1 MNVLITGGAGFIG
14 SHLTR
19 FHLEKSDK
27 VYVIDNLSSGQFTN
41 IEEWLDNPN
50 FNFINEDLL
59 TTKELPAI
67 VKQVDRIYHLA
78 AMVGMFRVLQD
89 PALTLDVNLYGLQ
102 RILDLL
108 KQQEH
113 KPLLFVA
120 SSSEVYGNQKG
131 RLHEDTPLI
140 IENSAKSHAAYS
152 ISKMCN
158 EAMAIAYYQ
167 KHAIPCIV
175 ARIFNTI
182 GPSQTGRYGMVVP
195 RFIEQ
200 ALQNQVITIFDNG
213 EQKRSFCDVRDTV
226 RLFNALAD
234 NPKSI
239 GQIVNVGNAQ
249 FISINELANTIKEVL
264 NSHSEINYLPYEKA
278 YDSGYIA
285 IQERQIDT
293 TKLFSLADYRP
304 HFTLTD
310 TIIDIAKQKND
321 KELQ

>member
-1 MNVLITGGAGFIG
+1 MKILITGGAGFIG

-19 FHLEKSDK
+19 FHLTRSDT
-27 VYVIDNLSSGQFTN
+27 VYVIDNLSSGQFSN
-41 IEEWLDNPN
+41 IEPWLASSN
-50 FNFINEDLL
+50 FHFINDDLL
-59 TTKELPAI
+59 TTAELATI
-67 VKQVDRIYHLA
+67 VQSVDRIYHLA
-78 AMVGMFRVLQD
+78 AIVGMFRVLQD

-102 RILDLL
+102 RILDLI
-108 KQQEH
+108 KNQEC
-113 KPLLFVA
+113 KPLVFVA

-131 RLHEDTPLI
+131 YLSESTSLI

-158 EAMAIAYYQ
+158 ESMAIAYYQ
-167 KHAIPCIV
+167 KYAIPCVV

-200 ALQNQVITIFDNG
+200 ALQNKPITIFDTG

-239 GQIVNVGNAQ
+239 GQIINVGNAQ
-249 FISINELANTIKEVL
+249 YISINELANTIKKVL
-264 NSHSEINYLPYEKA
+264 NSNSQIVYLPYDKA

-304 HFTLTD
+304 QFNLTD
-310 TIIDIAKQKND
+310 TIADIAKQKND
-321 KELQ
+321 NESV